1 MTSIT
6 LSQINSLVSDLAS
19 LKKDKVFINK
29 PSNVNVTWKQIIL
42 KYLNQDKKGLAE
54 EVLSPAEK
62 AVNKV
67 FKDSGVASV
76 VEKEIETYI
85 PEIEKVL
92 NEEVLPTTEEQNQA
106 KKILNTLEEGLQGL
120 IQMNKKQLKLKT
132 TPIKTFLSALE
143 TRLKNVQTRRTR
155 QTARESTGD
164 KAPRTQLATKSA
176 RKSGSATGGVRKPH
190 RYRPGTVALREIR
203 RYQKTT
209 ELLIRKLPFQRLTR
223 EIAQEFKTDLRFT
236 ADSILALQEATEAFV
251 IHLFENT
258 NLSAIHAKR
267 VTIMPKDLALARRL
281 DPVASKLTPVSG
293 DSQAK

>member
-6 LSQINSLVSDLAS
+6 LSQIQSLVSRFKS
-19 LKKDKVFINK
+19 LEKDEAFKKRPSQVNK
-29 PSNVNVTWKQIIL
+29 AWKHIIL
-42 KYLNQDKKGLAE
+42 KYLNEDDKGLAE
-54 EVLSPAEK
+54 NVLSPAEK
-62 AVNKV
+62 EVNNV
-67 FKDSGVASV
+67 FKASGVASIV
-76 VEKEIETYI
+76 KQKIKTHI
-85 PEIEKVL
+85 PKIKKVL
-92 NEEVLPTTEEQNQA
+92 NGKVLPTTDERDQAQNSL
-106 KKILNTLEEGLQGL
+106 KTLKEGLQGL
-120 IQMNKKQLKLKT
+120 IQMNKDQLELKT
-132 TPIKTFLSALE
+132 TPIETFLSAFE
-143 TRLKNVQTRRTR
+143 TRLDKVQTRRTR
-155 QTARESTGD
+155 QTARGSTGG
-164 KAPRTQLATKSA
+164 KAPRKQLATKAA
-176 RKSGSATGGVRKPH
+176 RKSTPATGGVRKPH

-258 NLSAIHAKR
+258 NLGAIHAKR